1 MPRILNYL
9 VLIFLCLTLTSCALQ
24 TNVVKSLDDAKK
36 SVLKIETWA
45 RLGQC
50 NEKTMTCGEYEML
63 SMGTGAIILYKNST
77 KVLTAAHVCKQDQ
90 FEQFIRINNG
100 DFYIKAIDREGK
112 EYILDRIKHNKDQD
126 ICLLES
132 VSGPLG
138 EGQYLK
144 LSVKK
149 PEYGEVVYNLAGPLG
164 IIDGGMVPLMHGQ
177 FFGEQDGSAFY
188 SIPAIGGSSGSPVL
202 NARGELIG
210 MIHSVHYRFHHIS
223 LSATHAQLW
232 NFLAHVRNHT
242 LQFQNSSQH

>member
-1 MPRILNYL
+1 MTKYLKIILL
-9 VLIFLCLTLTSCALQ
+9 VFICTVLNSCAIQ
-24 TNVVKSLDDAKK
+24 TNVIKSLEDAKK

-50 NEKTMTCGEYEML
+50 NERTMSCGEYEML
-63 SMGTGAIILYKNST
+63 SMGTGAIVLYKNS
-77 KVLTAAHVCKQDQ
+77 KIVLTAAHVCKQES
-90 FEQFIRINNG
+90 FEEFIEINKG
-100 DFYIKAIDREGK
+100 HFYLKAIDREGK
-112 EYILDRIKHNKDQD
+112 EYILERIKHNKKQD

-138 EGQYLK
+138 DGQYLK

-149 PEYGEVVYNLAGPLG
+149 PEYGEHVYNIAGPLG
-164 IIDGGMVPLMHGQ
+164 IIEGDMVPLMHGQ
-177 FFGEQDGSAFY
+177 FFGEHDSHAFY

-202 NARGELIG
+202 NSKGELIG
-210 MIHSVHYRFHHIS
+210 MIHSVHFRFHHIT

-242 LQFQNSSQH
+242 LQFQNSYQR